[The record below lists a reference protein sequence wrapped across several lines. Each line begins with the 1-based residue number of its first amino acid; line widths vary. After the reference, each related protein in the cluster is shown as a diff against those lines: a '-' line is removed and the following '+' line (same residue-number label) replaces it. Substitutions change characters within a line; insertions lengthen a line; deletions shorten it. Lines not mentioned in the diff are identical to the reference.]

1 MTAKVMKEKAEGGPD
16 AVPNGMNRT
25 GTDEQP
31 VKPRHME
38 REPELRLRMG
48 PRELTGS

>member
-1 MTAKVMKEKAEGGPD
+1 MTAKETKKNADGGPD
-16 AVPNGMNRT
+16 TVPNGMNRT

-31 VKPRHME
+31 VNPRHME

-48 PRELTGS
+48 PRELTGR